1 MSTNDDS
8 ASRRGRRA
16 GQGESDWRTANR
28 QHPGDGWDQQS
39 QGNRDSG
46 NPYPGQK
53 ARENQPQQAAYSGYT
68 RQSYSQQSYPQP
80 PQDLP
85 PPQQPRPFE
94 PPQLPQNYY
103 PEPVQHP
110 RALEPQQP
118 PQSYHQE
125 PRQDFPRSYVDPVTP
140 YSPPPAPYESGAQH
154 MPYGGTGSDLF
165 GGGQGSQGFEQ
176 NAYEQDPYGVPS
188 SYRPDPYEPAQAR
201 PPMMQ
206 PATPRREEP
215 DYPQREDERL
225 FAARIAQEG
234 GASRFYL
241 SDEQPQRPAQ
251 PERSSAFLP
260 PQAPADPRF
269 APSQPYNAPGYDQH
283 GAPDNSYGRDHF
295 DSHFPAQ
302 DEWRGD
308 EHGFH
313 DDEVRGG
320 RLPQAVHGD
329 EYDEEFPD
337 EDFDGDDYASPRTGG
352 RKKLVLALFA
362 SAVVVAVGGAYAYKT
377 LVGPKGERATPLI
390 QADRTPSKEIPG
402 NPGGRQFPHG
412 EKAIYERLTP
422 DGRTQVASFTPA
434 AAPPVA
440 PALTASA
447 GGTSLEDRIDEALKK
462 AQSTGDAPAASA
474 PSVQSGGPGTDQPTV
489 VRSESY
495 RPDGTRVD
503 SRPVITPSIVS
514 VENGLPYPF
523 GNATAPAPA
532 TQAQPGPFMRPA
544 PPPAQPQFSTA
555 MAPAPVRTASRTH
568 QPAEAAALPA
578 GGFYVSLKS
587 APDERAI
594 QRDLPALTEKYKS
607 VLGDVQL
614 AAKIADLGAK
624 GVTYR
629 AVAGP
634 LGTRQEAL
642 ELCEKIKGVGGSK
655 ACFVT
660 N

>member
-1 MSTNDDS
+1 
-8 ASRRGRRA
+8 
-16 GQGESDWRTANR
+16 
-28 QHPGDGWDQQS
+28 
-39 QGNRDSG
+39 
-46 NPYPGQK
+46 
-53 ARENQPQQAAYSGYT
+53 
-68 RQSYSQQSYPQP
+68 
-80 PQDLP
+80 
-85 PPQQPRPFE
+85 
-94 PPQLPQNYY
+94 
-103 PEPVQHP
+103 
-110 RALEPQQP
+110 
-118 PQSYHQE
+118 
-125 PRQDFPRSYVDPVTP
+125 
-140 YSPPPAPYESGAQH
+140 
-154 MPYGGTGSDLF
+154 
-165 GGGQGSQGFEQ
+165 
-176 NAYEQDPYGVPS
+176 
-188 SYRPDPYEPAQAR
+188 
-201 PPMMQ
+201 MMQ